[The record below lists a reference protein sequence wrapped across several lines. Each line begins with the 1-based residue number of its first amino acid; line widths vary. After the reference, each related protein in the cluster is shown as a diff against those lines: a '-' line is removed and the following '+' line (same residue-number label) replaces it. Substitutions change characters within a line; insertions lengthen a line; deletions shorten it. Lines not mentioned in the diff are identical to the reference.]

1 MSYYIIHS
9 KRIIRQKKI
18 NKMGAKVH
26 KEPNSD
32 PTKLTD
38 ADINILLKRTYYTR
52 KNLEKWHQDF
62 IVR

>member
-1 MSYYIIHS
+1 
-9 KRIIRQKKI
+9 
-18 NKMGAKVH
+18 MGAKVH